1 MTNNRNIHIRTLIRT
16 DAIHW
21 NLYAAFTILNKYF
34 ISFVRTNSRLA
45 KIYLANNIGIHV
57 KNQSQK
63 CSIRTF
69 CRIHIATTFA
79 IIWLELWKRASQIAE
94 ISCSYYT
101 SNRCWRSIRF
111 VKSLMPHPHYYSQI
125 FDWLS
130 RAALQTNN
138 KSIGVDTRVRI
149 GADAA
154 LDSLEPLCR
163 IHIAADANSS
173 WTILARLGARRKN
186 CRISK
191 LEDIWCQTIETSS
204 SININHYTPRKTW
217 KLIIF

>member
-1 MTNNRNIHIRTLIRT
+1 
-16 DAIHW
+16 
-21 NLYAAFTILNKYF
+21 
-34 ISFVRTNSRLA
+34 
-45 KIYLANNIGIHV
+45 
-57 KNQSQK
+57 
-63 CSIRTF
+63 
-69 CRIHIATTFA
+69 
-79 IIWLELWKRASQIAE
+79 
-94 ISCSYYT
+94 
-101 SNRCWRSIRF
+101 
-111 VKSLMPHPHYYSQI
+111 MPHPHYYSQI

-138 KSIGVDTRVRI
+138 KSIGVDTTVRI

-191 LEDIWCQTIETSS
+191 LEDIWCQKTIETSS
-204 SININHYTPRKTW
+204 SININHYTPRK
-217 KLIIF
+217 K

>member
-1 MTNNRNIHIRTLIRT
+1 MIQISTLKIKVKSAALEPFAASTLQPHSQSFGQSFENELRKQQKYRVHITPLT
-16 DAIHW
+16 DADAV
-21 NLYAAFTILNKYF
+21 LDLSK
-34 ISFVRTNSRLA
+34 VL
-45 KIYLANNIGIHV
+45 
-57 KNQSQK
+57 
-63 CSIRTF
+63 
-69 CRIHIATTFA
+69 CRILTT
-79 IIWLELWKRASQIAE
+79 IRK
-94 ISCSYYT
+94 Y
-101 SNRCWRSIRF
+101 SIG
-111 VKSLMPHPHYYSQI
+111 
-125 FDWLS
+125 

-204 SININHYTPRKTW
+204 SININHYTPRK
-217 KLIIF
+217 K